1 MPGAASSLEES
12 VHGAP
17 VELPLPGRLARQT
30 GRADSGSAAAALGA
44 CAPAAHEPAP
54 AQLHASSSLAAPSPA
69 SQAGSRRVVAAS
81 GSWLSSAGDRA
92 RMPAA
97 PSAISGVPG
106 TGTQEAVQSPVC
118 AGAPPSGGSAG
129 GSFTRG
135 GGDGAARAPCMA
147 QQLVRQPLPLYTACH
162 SLAGQP
168 DTASVCIARRGPH
181 LQLEQHSQQ
190 GGAGGRT
197 RVRAAASAAFGVLG
211 ALHPERREG
220 RCIIGRRCAAAWQG
234 LLHVQN
240 GIARASAAVRATVE
254 AAQPACSGHSCAS
267 L

>member
-17 VELPLPGRLARQT
+17 VELPLPGRPARQT
-30 GRADSGSAAAALGA
+30 GRADSGSAAAALCA

-69 SQAGSRRVVAAS
+69 SQAGSRRVVAAL

-147 QQLVRQPLPLYTACH
+147 QQLVCQ
-162 SLAGQP
+162 
-168 DTASVCIARRGPH
+168 
-181 LQLEQHSQQ
+181 
-190 GGAGGRT
+190 
-197 RVRAAASAAFGVLG
+197 AASPSHSMSQPGRG
-211 ALHPERREG
+211 ARH
-220 RCIIGRRCAAAWQG
+220 RRCLHSAEGAAP
-234 LLHVQN
+234 
-240 GIARASAAVRATVE
+240 AAGT
-254 AAQPACSGHSCAS
+254 AQPAGRGRRPDTRPRRRQRGFR
-267 L
+267 